1 MSGRPA
7 RCNFCLKELVKQ
19 KHVQLHI
26 QNSPK
31 CRAAFKEEA
40 ERRLSRAEMSQQTRP
55 INPAEQ
61 LELNT
66 QTSENWDDL
75 SEEPD
80 TLFIPAPRRARSPD
94 ELPSEAPDSKRTRVT
109 VEEVEDEDAP
119 RRYAEEYPERVAD
132 ILGMGKTKFEEIR
145 EEQIQMGFE
154 NNPCAPFDDEEEWE
168 LARWLAKQ
176 VSQTATEEF
185 LKLPIVS
192 F

>member
-1 MSGRPA
+1 MSGRPPC
-7 RCNFCLKELVKQ
+7 CNFCLKELVKQ

-40 ERRLSRAEMSQQTRP
+40 ERQLSRTEISQQTRP
-55 INPAEQ
+55 IDPAEQ
-61 LELNT
+61 PNT
-66 QTSENWDDL
+66 ETKDDL
-75 SEEPD
+75 LEEPEIP
-80 TLFIPAPRRARSPD
+80 FIPSPQRARPPD
-94 ELPSEAPDSKRTRVT
+94 EPVPSEAPNPKRPRVT

-119 RRYAEEYPERVAD
+119 GRYAEEYPRRVAD
-132 ILGMGKTKFEEIR
+132 ILGMGKTEFEEVR
-145 EEQIQMGFE
+145 EEQIEMGFE
-154 NNPCAPFDDEEEWE
+154 NNPCAPFEDKDEWE
-168 LARWLAKQ
+168 LARWLMKQ